1 MRIPIVIDTATG
13 RTSTETGKYVLGYTM
28 MVSSVQNHVL
38 RGTFER
44 QRYDHFNVMKQLNGI
59 A

>member
-1 MRIPIVIDTATG
+1 MRIPIIIDTTTG
-13 RTSTETGKYVLGYTM
+13 RTSTETGKHVLGYTLTL
-28 MVSSVQNHVL
+28 SSVQNHVL

-44 QRYDHFNVMKQLNGI
+44 ERYDHFNVMKQLNGI